1 MVLKK
6 LTNKQQVMLRNHS
19 KHHTAA
25 HMTAMKRKMV
35 AGMSFTQ
42 AHNQVMKMKMKHKK

>member
-19 KHHTAA
+19 KTHTAA
-25 HMTAMKRKMV
+25 HITAMKRKMIN
-35 AGMSFTQ
+35 GMSFTQ
-42 AHNQVMKMKMKHKK
+42 AHNEVMKMKMKHKK

>member
-19 KHHTAA
+19 KHHTPE
-25 HMTAMKRKMV
+25 HITAMKRRMV
-35 AGMSFTQ
+35 AGMTFTQ
-42 AHNQVMKMKMKHKK
+42 AHNEVMKLKMKHKK